1 MGPQVPRQ
9 QWGKTKKKEIIR
21 QFKPMLTSSVG
32 KKVFKLLLT
41 LFFILRVSVAK
52 TILLDLILLKPSI

>member
-1 MGPQVPRQ
+1 MGLQVPRQ

-21 QFKPMLTSSVG
+21 QFKPMLTSSDG
-32 KKVFKLLLT
+32 KKVFKLLL
-41 LFFILRVSVAK
+41 FFILRMSVAK